1 MLLDPLNYYKTM
13 VRSQVLSPGFIF
25 NFLSIILFIFAI
37 IITIIFVITINIII
51 CDIQKIKTVKFTC
64 G

>member
-1 MLLDPLNYYKTM
+1 MLLDPLNYYNTM